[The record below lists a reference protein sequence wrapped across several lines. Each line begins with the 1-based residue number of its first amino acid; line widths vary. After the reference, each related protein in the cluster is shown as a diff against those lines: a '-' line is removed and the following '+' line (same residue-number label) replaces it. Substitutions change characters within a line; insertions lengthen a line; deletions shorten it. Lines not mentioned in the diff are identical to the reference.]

1 MIKQIHRNPFT
12 FVLLAFYLFIIDFY
26 IKVFYSLTFII
37 AGEYWLK
44 GKVDNPEAL
53 EAYMDLILTA
63 EYALPIGNRNYKNP
77 LEKSNWAKVQL
88 GGIYYLGED
97 NLPVN
102 ILITLRGESK
112 GYCVENCKI
121 VSVDEYLRYEDKLL
135 EWQQA
140 VSKMYDVYER

>member
-1 MIKQIHRNPFT
+1 
-12 FVLLAFYLFIIDFY
+12 
-26 IKVFYSLTFII
+26 LTFII

-53 EAYMDLILTA
+53 ESYMNLILTA